1 MTKRI
6 ALPLLLILLS
16 FNAIA
21 FPTSPAL
28 NKDGS
33 VVTGVLTASY
43 DPLNQVFPLPVNLF
57 FQGTMDGTINADG
70 LLGAD
75 PTNFGD
81 PFVALSALDG
91 FSTTERWVTTF
102 HDYSGESGGTPPAG
116 IDPTSVVAGQSVR
129 VFQVVSQNIA
139 VPVSIIRELTPGV
152 DYVAAAV
159 TPFTLAIIPRK
170 PLQELSSF
178 MAVLTNDI
186 RDINGND
193 ATPDRTYWLTKR
205 RTPWID
211 ENGNSTY
218 SLIPDAT
225 AQGLEPQRQL
235 TNAMEAVAASGGVNP
250 DDIILSWT
258 VQTQS
263 ITPVTKLMRSIAQP
277 APTVVG
283 TTGMDTGTV
292 GLFGLADIYA
302 GIITLPYYLGV
313 PGAENPVAP
322 LTDFWTAAPG
332 AYIPPFDQIWPD
344 SESTHVTLYNP
355 FPVQTDEQTVPVF
368 MTVPNANSGMSKP
381 GAGWP
386 TIIFGHGFRGNRTQ
400 LVAIA
405 DTLAALGFAAIAID
419 APLHGITPQDTD
431 LAPLYVENTVFAP
444 IANERTFDVDYVDN
458 VTGAPGPD
466 GLVDGSG
473 THMISFTSL
482 LTSRDNA
489 RQMNVDLSVLA
500 LTVPTIDIDGDGLP
514 DLDGSNI
521 QYLGI
526 SMGSILGTPFVGVE
540 PTLSSAVLSVG
551 MGGLMRGLNASE
563 ALGPL
568 IRAGLASVGVEEG
581 TVEFEL
587 FFTVAQT
594 VVDSMDPINWAA
606 EAALNQP
613 LLVQEVIGDQVL
625 PNFVLTAPLSGTEPM
640 MAAMGLTSYSTTQ
653 SDLAGLRAGGR
664 FVPPASHGSLLSPS
678 TSLAATLE
686 MQAQVGSFFATNGQI
701 VVVIDESTMVPIPQL
716 LGDSAPLVIRP
727 EAGGSGL
734 GSLSPRVIE
743 QGKGRRQ

>member
-1 MTKRI
+1 MTKRTV
-6 ALPLLLILLS
+6 LPLLLIFLS
-16 FNAIA
+16 FNAFA

-43 DPLNQVFPLPVNLF
+43 NPLGQVFPVPVNLLF
-57 FQGTMDGTINADG
+57 SGTMDGTLNADG

-75 PTNFGD
+75 PTDFGN

-102 HDYSGESGGTPPAG
+102 HDYSGAAGGSPPAG
-116 IDPTSVVAGQSVR
+116 IDPGSVVPGQSVR
-129 VFQVVSQNIA
+129 VFKVVADQIV
-139 VPVSIIRELTPGV
+139 VPTGIIRELTPFV
-152 DYVAAAV
+152 DFVAAAV
-159 TPFTLAIIPRK
+159 TPYTLAIIPLR
-170 PLQELSSF
+170 PLDELSSY

-186 RDINGND
+186 RDVNGNN
-193 ATPDRTYWLTKR
+193 ATPDQTYFLTKR
-205 RTPWID
+205 RTPWVD
-211 ENGNSTY
+211 SNGNSTY
-218 SLIPDAT
+218 PLIPDST
-225 AQGLEPQRQL
+225 AQGLEPQRQI

-283 TTGMDTGTV
+283 HSGLDTGAV

-313 PGAENPVAP
+313 PGAGNPIAP

-332 AYIPPFDQIWPD
+332 AYVPPFDQIWPD
-344 SESTHVTLYNP
+344 TESTHVTLYNP
-355 FPVQTDEQTVPVF
+355 FPVQTDEQTVPVL

-386 TIIFGHGFRGNRTQ
+386 TIIFGHGLRGNRAQ
-400 LVAIA
+400 LLAIA

-419 APLHGITPQDTD
+419 APVHGITPQDTD

-444 IANERTFDVDYVDN
+444 IANERTFDVDYVNN

-466 GLVDGSG
+466 GIVDGSG
-473 THMISFTSL
+473 THMINFASL
-482 LTSRDNA
+482 LTTRDNA

-526 SMGSILGTPFVGVE
+526 SMGSVLGTPFVAVE
-540 PTLSSAVLSVG
+540 PTLSGAALSVG
-551 MGGLMRGLNASE
+551 MGGIMRGLVASE
-563 ALGPL
+563 GLGP
-568 IRAGLASVGVEEG
+568 IIIAGLASVGLVQG
-581 TVEFEL
+581 TAEFEL
-587 FFTVAQT
+587 FLTVAQT
-594 VVDSMDPINWAA
+594 VGDSMDPINWAA

-613 LLVQEVIGDQVL
+613 LLVHEVIGDQVV
-625 PNFVLTAPLSGTEPM
+625 PNFVPTAPLSGTEPM
-640 MAAMGLTSYSTTQ
+640 VAASCRLPLMAH
-653 SDLAGLRAGGR
+653 
-664 FVPPASHGSLLSPS
+664 F
-678 TSLAATLE
+678 
-686 MQAQVGSFFATNGQI
+686 
-701 VVVIDESTMVPIPQL
+701 
-716 LGDSAPLVIRP
+716 
-727 EAGGSGL
+727 
-734 GSLSPRVIE
+734 
-743 QGKGRRQ
+743 